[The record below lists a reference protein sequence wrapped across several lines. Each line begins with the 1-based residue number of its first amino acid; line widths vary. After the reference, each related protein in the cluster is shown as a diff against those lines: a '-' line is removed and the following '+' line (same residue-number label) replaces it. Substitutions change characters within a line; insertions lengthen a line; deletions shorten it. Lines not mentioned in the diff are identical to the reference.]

1 MLRLRRLVVLPVA
14 VVGASCSTD
23 TTTSSDDTLS
33 PTTTLVANTS
43 TTVPAV
49 ATTAPAETSTTVAT
63 TAAAPTTD
71 AAVTT
76 APAAPSS
83 EIAAAF
89 IGGAEGD
96 FWLPLG
102 YWDGTDWV
110 QLGEE
115 GDATPLEFPAA
126 TGDPIRVTGLELAPV
141 ATALG
146 DSDEACFDG
155 QTGFAVDVAAP
166 TPEPPGFGYS
176 AIAVAGD
183 WEIQPRP
190 TNQVGLQIDE
200 YRQIGATFA
209 DDLGVDGTLGKV
221 VQVVRTD
228 LDGDGMEEVLVA
240 FEYAEESIRGAPGD
254 FSIVYVRAPRID
266 GSVEDSVVFSSFVE
280 PDLPDDEL
288 PFITMA
294 RVLGVADLNGD
305 GRMEVALHTWYY
317 EGAGVTVYEFDGDRL
332 AQVMGN
338 GCGA

>member
-1 MLRLRRLVVLPVA
+1 MRRLRRLVVLPVA
-14 VVGASCSTD
+14 VLVASCSTD
-23 TTTSSDDTLS
+23 TTTSSDNTLS
-33 PTTTLVANTS
+33 PTTTLFS
-43 TTVPAV
+43 TTTTTTAV
-49 ATTAPAETSTTVAT
+49 ATTTTILDASTTVAT
-63 TAAAPTTD
+63 TTPAPTTD
-71 AAVTT
+71 PLATT
-76 APAAPSS
+76 AVAAPSA

-102 YWDGTDWV
+102 YWDGSHWV

-115 GDATPLEFPAA
+115 GDALPLEFPAA
-126 TGDPIRVTGLELAPV
+126 TGDSIRVTGLELAPT
-141 ATALG
+141 AAALG
-146 DSDEACFDG
+146 DSGEACFDG
-155 QTGFAVDVAAP
+155 QVGFAVAVAAP
-166 TPEPPGFGYS
+166 IPEPPGFGYS
-176 AIAVAGD
+176 AIGVAAE

-190 TNQVGLQIDE
+190 TQQVGLQIDQ

-221 VQVVRTD
+221 VQVVRAD

-240 FEYAEESIRGAPGD
+240 FEHAEESIRGAPGD
-254 FSIVYVRAPRID
+254 YSIVYLRVPHID
-266 GSVEDSVVFSSFVE
+266 GSVDDSVVFSSFVD

-288 PFITMA
+288 PFINMA

-317 EGAGVTVYEFDGDRL
+317 EGAGVSAFEFDGAGL
-332 AQVMGN
+332 TQVMGN

>member
-1 MLRLRRLVVLPVA
+1 MRRLRRLVVLPVA
-14 VVGASCSTD
+14 VLVASCSTE

-33 PTTTLVANTS
+33 PTTTLFTTS
-43 TTVPAV
+43 TTTPVA
-49 ATTAPAETSTTVAT
+49 ATTTPVEASTTVAT
-63 TAAAPTTD
+63 TIVAPTTD
-71 AAVTT
+71 ATATT
-76 APAAPSS
+76 VLATPSA

-89 IGGAEGD
+89 IGGPEGD

-102 YWDGTDWV
+102 YWDGTGWV

-115 GDATPLEFPAA
+115 GDALPLEFPAA
-126 TGDPIRVTGLELAPV
+126 TGDAIRVTGLEIAPT
-141 ATALG
+141 ASALG
-146 DSDEACFDG
+146 DSGEACFDG
-155 QTGFAVDVAAP
+155 QLGFAVAVAAP

-176 AIAVAGD
+176 AIAVAGA

-190 TNQVGLQIDE
+190 TQQVGMQIDE

-240 FEYAEESIRGAPGD
+240 FEHAEESIRGAPGD
-254 FSIVYVRAPRID
+254 YSLVYLRVPHID
-266 GSVEDSVVFSSFVE
+266 GSVDDSVIFSSFVD

-288 PFITMA
+288 PFINMA

-317 EGAGVTVYEFDGDRL
+317 EGAGVTAYEYDGAGL
-332 AQVMGN
+332 TQVMGN